1 MTFRKLHYSLDE
13 AFLLQLSDP
22 VLGTIFGHITLV
34 VFVKHESNELAVNNG
49 LRVLMLIA
57 DDYPLLMPLW
67 VHIATTGSQGMKER
81 LAALEREHGTLDI
94 QTISPTE
101 TIFPKRGDYFL
112 SIFFIT
118 FGVVSCVAGLLSNF
132 IVHII

>member
-1 MTFRKLHYSLDE
+1 MPFRKLHYSLDE

-22 VLGTIFGHITLV
+22 VLGTIFGHI
-34 VFVKHESNELAVNNG
+34 ELAVNNG

-94 QTISPTE
+94 QAISTTD
-101 TIFPKRGDYFL
+101 TIFPKRGGYFL

>member
-1 MTFRKLHYSLDE
+1 
-13 AFLLQLSDP
+13 
-22 VLGTIFGHITLV
+22 
-34 VFVKHESNELAVNNG
+34 
-49 LRVLMLIA
+49 MLIA

-67 VHIATTGSQGMKER
+67 VHIAMTGSQGMKER